1 MSSTDGNN
9 NKSADSTSS
18 KSIFSKLDA
27 SESIKEENF
36 GVTEIESICM
46 TCFKNVSYFF
56 LYFQAKQ
63 SPILHVL
70 LKGVTKLMLTRIPFY
85 RDVVISSFSCENCGF
100 QNNSVESANKIQDKG
115 VRIKLLVKD
124 ETDLNR
130 EMVKS
135 DFATFRIPIIDFE
148 IPPLTQKGCM

>member
-1 MSSTDGNN
+1 
-9 NKSADSTSS
+9 
-18 KSIFSKLDA
+18 
-27 SESIKEENF
+27 
-36 GVTEIESICM
+36 
-46 TCFKNVSYFF
+46 
-56 LYFQAKQ
+56 
-63 SPILHVL
+63 
-70 LKGVTKLMLTRIPFY
+70 MLTRIPFY